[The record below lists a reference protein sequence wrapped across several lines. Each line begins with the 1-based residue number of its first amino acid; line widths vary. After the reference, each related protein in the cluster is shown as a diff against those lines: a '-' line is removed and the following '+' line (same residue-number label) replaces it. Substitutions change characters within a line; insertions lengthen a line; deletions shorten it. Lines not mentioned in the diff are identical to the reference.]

1 MLILRQ
7 RLVFM
12 MLGGAKKHP
21 PKSKTAF
28 QRCALGL
35 FDGIAAP
42 ELAAELKRIGAQR
55 GGISRLIAEAWNEL
69 EADRC
74 EEETICKYWETIQ
87 RPKHVHVAERK
98 SSVPAKAE

>member
-1 MLILRQ
+1 
-7 RLVFM
+7 M

-21 PKSKTAF
+21 PKSRAGFKRSTLSLLA
-28 QRCALGL
+28 C
-35 FDGIAAP
+35 IAEP
-42 ELAAELKRIGAQR
+42 ELIAELSRIGEQR